1 MKSISDFIGMKFVIK
16 YRNTEKQDEEVP
28 LWDENSY
35 RFYDLSYSG
44 FDVKTAGEKNIT
56 FTCIATDVV
65 LPYKVT
71 EDDFVYDFEFVKYD
85 KEKKEYV
92 SVKKEDSVRRN
103 YLVGEKFDAQNT
115 KIRYIYKS
123 LKKAEPVDISESQ
136 ISGFDTTTA
145 SDKKMFILSLLTGVE
160 TFNYSV
166 FEETA
171 VKGVTLNNKDFA
183 AHARIQ
189 RRMDGKNERRME
201 VVRRVYRRHKTVPR
215 SGRRQQAIRT
225 RDGRGRRYY
234 FVLRHPRRTRPEPQK
249 GIHERSF

>member
-1 MKSISDFIGMKFVIK
+1 MSDIRSEIDFSDFIGMKFVIK

-35 RFYDLSYSG
+35 RFYDLSYNG
-44 FDVKTAGEKNIT
+44 FDVRTAGEKNII

-71 EDDFVYDFEFVKYD
+71 EDDFVYDFEFVKYN

-171 VKGVTLNNKDFA
+171 VKGVTLNNKDFFRNLRPDSMTYGRKKTKGEWKEYEEYIA
-183 AHARIQ
+183 AIKTVSRSGQ
-189 RRMDGKNERRME
+189 RR
-201 VVRRVYRRHKTVPR
+201 
-215 SGRRQQAIRT
+215 QAIRT

-234 FVLRHPRRTRPEPQK
+234 FCITSPPTNK
-249 GIHERSF
+249 T

>member
-1 MKSISDFIGMKFVIK
+1 MKFVIK

-28 LWDENSY
+28 LWDETNY
-35 RFYDLSYSG
+35 YFDKGINYTG
-44 FDVKTAGEKNIT
+44 FDVKTAGLKYIT

-123 LKKAEPVDISESQ
+123 LKKRSPSIFPKARFPVS
-136 ISGFDTTTA
+136 T
-145 SDKKMFILSLLTGVE
+145 
-160 TFNYSV
+160 
-166 FEETA
+166 
-171 VKGVTLNNKDFA
+171 
-183 AHARIQ
+183 
-189 RRMDGKNERRME
+189 RRMLPTKKCLFFRCSRGLK
-201 VVRRVYRRHKTVPR
+201 R
-215 SGRRQQAIRT
+215 SIIRYS
-225 RDGRGRRYY
+225 RKPPSKA
-234 FVLRHPRRTRPEPQK
+234 LR
-249 GIHERSF
+249 